1 MQYGSTGM
9 KKQRKYK
16 FSDSLESSL
25 AWRHPPP
32 FFLQGGVVEQ
42 HLQQFQERFPAKVEE
57 IKRNLYVDD
66 LISGGETSPRAMR
79 LKETTQTIFGEA
91 NFELHKWHSNDP
103 DLEAAAAAA
112 HPPLT
117 QSKLCKRA
125 ARSEAR

>member
-1 MQYGSTGM
+1 MRFHWYEET
-9 KKQRKYK
+9 KKVQILR
-16 FSDSLESSL
+16 FTRILFGL
-25 AWRHPPP
+25 APSPP
-32 FFLQGGVVEQ
+32 FLQGGVVQQ

-91 NFELHKWHSNDP
+91 NFELHKWQSNDP
-103 DLEAAAAAA
+103 DLEAAAA

-125 ARSEAR
+125 ARSKAR

>member
-1 MQYGSTGM
+1 M
-9 KKQRKYK
+9 
-16 FSDSLESSL
+16 
-25 AWRHPPP
+25 
-32 FFLQGGVVEQ
+32 VEQ

-112 HPPLT
+112 AAAAAHPPLT

>member
-1 MQYGSTGM
+1 MRFHWYEET
-9 KKQRKYK
+9 KKVQILR
-16 FSDSLESSL
+16 FTRILFGL
-25 AWRHPPP
+25 APSPPP